1 MDTAPHLSIL
11 TNALGHVAG
20 VVVFGAF
27 LWLIFRAP
35 MRRSRAETAA
45 PGAAAALALS
55 WNLGSLIVVLGE
67 PNSAL
72 SELVASLSFT
82 VLSLLPSVLLHLA
95 LGREHPRL
103 RAGGYA
109 IGGLAAAAHLAEA
122 FGLGI
127 AGHDFG
133 IRLIT
138 FGFGALSVGAAA
150 LLSRGRAARSA
161 AGMRTVTAMALF
173 LLAASFVHFGA
184 EHGPGSWGRE
194 LIFHHAGMPLALFV
208 LLQDFRFLLL
218 DVFVRVVGA
227 AVFSAG
233 LAAALLTTGN
243 RLGLLQFQDADAV
256 RLVVF
261 VVLTCAAILGYPY
274 AAGKM
279 RRWAEAALFRRGDVR
294 AAADG
299 IRAITGGGDA
309 FLQAAAKRI
318 ARFFSVRHWRLLDA
332 GDGGMPLGAH
342 VFHGQWA
349 DRLRPA
355 ADSWAEAAVV
365 FRVAPHKARTLLLGP
380 REGGRPYLSGDASD
394 LELLA
399 AAVNDRI
406 DSLRR
411 EEQQNL
417 LSETELQALRAQ
429 INPHF
434 LFNALNALYGIIPRA
449 AADARKTLANL
460 AEVFRYSLESKRQMA
475 PLDEEMRVVEAYLDI
490 ERLRLG
496 NRLSVRVEVEPDA
509 RSVSVPALSIQPL
522 VENAVKHGISE
533 KPEGGEVTVRA
544 RRIHGDLA
552 VEVIDNGAGMSLGAA
567 ETAGHGLRNVR
578 RRLQLCYGGGVELA
592 VEASSRGVRA
602 GFTAPAEHSSKEDMK
617 QAKRY
622 EIS

>member
-1 MDTAPHLSIL
+1 MDTALHLPIL

-20 VVVFGAF
+20 VVAFGAF

-35 MRRSRAETAA
+35 MRHSRAGTAT

-82 VLSLLPSVLLHLA
+82 ALSLLPSVLLHLA
-95 LGREHPRL
+95 LGRGHPRL

-109 IGGLAAAAHLAEA
+109 VGGLAAAAHLAEA

-127 AGHDFG
+127 GGHDFG

-138 FGFGALSVGAAA
+138 FGFGALAVGAAV
-150 LLSRGRAARSA
+150 LLSRGRAARRA
-161 AGMRTVTAMALF
+161 AGMRTVAAMALF

-184 EHGPGSWGRE
+184 EHGAGSWGSE

-227 AVFSAG
+227 AVFAAG

-243 RLGLLQFQDADAV
+243 RLGLLQFQDAGAV

-279 RRWAEAALFRRGDVR
+279 RRWTEAALFRRGDVR

-318 ARFFSVRHWRLLDA
+318 ARFFSVRHWRLRDA
-332 GDGGMPLGAH
+332 VDEAMPPGAH

-349 DRLRPA
+349 GRLRPA
-355 ADSWAEAAVV
+355 TDSWAEAAVV

-380 REGGRPYLSGDASD
+380 RRGGRPYLSGDAAD

-449 AADARKTLANL
+449 AADARKTLVNL
-460 AEVFRYSLESKRQMA
+460 AEIFRYSLESKRQMA

-496 NRLSVRVEVEPDA
+496 NRLSVRVEVEPEA

-578 RRLQLCYGGGVELA
+578 RRLQLCYEGRVELA

-602 GFTAPAEHSSKEDMK
+602 GFTAPAAAAATAARTATPGRT
-617 QAKRY
+617 Q
-622 EIS
+622 